1 MFSTKFNI
9 QFPKSMDGGGH
20 PGIIPSISTY
30 FEIGYDSFLFERLRI
45 PPNAE
50 HVPNAYNF
58 FAFFRIS

>member
-1 MFSTKFNI
+1 MFSTNLNK

-20 PGIIPSISTY
+20 PGIIPSTSTN

-50 HVPNAYNF
+50 HVPNAYSF

>member
-1 MFSTKFNI
+1 
-9 QFPKSMDGGGH
+9 MDGGGH
-20 PGIIPSISTY
+20 PGIIPSISTN